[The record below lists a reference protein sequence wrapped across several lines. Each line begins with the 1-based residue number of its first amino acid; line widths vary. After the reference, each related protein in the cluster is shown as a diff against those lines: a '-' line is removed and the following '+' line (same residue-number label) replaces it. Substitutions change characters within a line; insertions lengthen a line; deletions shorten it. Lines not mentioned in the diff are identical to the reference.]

1 MVNVTYD
8 ACKQPPSFFASS
20 VVNRI
25 SFVAGDMIVTEES
38 GTVSVYNAGDIAWI
52 LTCTALVWLMIP
64 GLGFFYSGLLRRKN
78 ALSQMYLGLMV
89 LAVVA
94 FQVRTSRFVSHYTLA
109 NKNLVV
115 LLGLLSNV

>member
-1 MVNVTYD
+1 MVD
-8 ACKQPPSFFASS
+8 
-20 VVNRI
+20 RI
-25 SFVAGDMIVTEES
+25 TFVAGDMIVTEES

-94 FQVRTSRFVSHYTLA
+94 FQVWTSRFVSHYTLA